1 MCWEDGYKAQ
11 SIGATQHFLWDQ
23 EEVLYSGEGCGVV
36 WCQWIL
42 YRSGVQWTG
51 LVLGWQCTCKK
62 PPLDPAIGPVMILGP
77 PKVQPQAVLHHSEQG
92 NEA

>member
-36 WCQWIL
+36 WYQWIL

-51 LVLGWQCTCKK
+51 LVLGWQ
-62 PPLDPAIGPVMILGP
+62 PPLYPPIGPVVGG
-77 PKVQPQAVLHHSEQG
+77 A
-92 NEA
+92 

>member
-36 WCQWIL
+36 CYQRTFTHL
-42 YRSGVQWTG
+42 ECSG
-51 LVLGWQCTCKK
+51 LGW
-62 PPLDPAIGPVMILGP
+62 
-77 PKVQPQAVLHHSEQG
+77 S
-92 NEA
+92 